1 MSPERREPAAGLPA
15 AYESPWRRLGADLV
29 AVAAS
34 LRLRL
39 RELLRRN
46 AAAELPRP
54 GFWPASL
61 AALFWPL
68 LLLLLVALFGGL
80 GLRLVLPGPLAP
92 PSPEQAPAAADA
104 PGRHSM
110 GEEPAAAGRS
120 EPAGD
125 KADEADDNDD
135 ADPAAW
141 PSPAGGAGAD
151 SPPPGADQPPNTTQP
166 PAVPPEAGGPVAAA
180 GLQAAAPDA
189 AQPPP
194 LEPSAEELLQ
204 RALQADDPH
213 PWFVA
218 LELRAPESLLRATI
232 TPGFTA
238 LAEQERSRLASLWLE
253 RARSLGYERLELCDL
268 RGRLLGR
275 PALVGSGM
283 ILLDSPPAPS

>member
-92 PSPEQAPAAADA
+92 PSAEQAPAAADP
-104 PGRHSM
+104 PGRHGT
-110 GEEPAAAGRS
+110 GEEPAR
-120 EPAGD
+120 
-125 KADEADDNDD
+125 
-135 ADPAAW
+135 
-141 PSPAGGAGAD
+141 PSLAGGAGAD

-166 PAVPPEAGGPVAAA
+166 PAEPPEAGGPVAAA
-180 GLQAAAPDA
+180 GPQAAAPDA

-204 RALQADDPH
+204 RTLQADDPH
-213 PWFVA
+213 PWFLA

-232 TPGFTA
+232 TPGFAA

-275 PALVGSGM
+275 TALVGSGM

>member
-46 AAAELPRP
+46 AAGELPRP
-54 GFWPASL
+54 GFWPATL

-80 GLRLVLPGPLAP
+80 GLRLALHGPLVP
-92 PSPEQAPAAADA
+92 PSAEQAPAATDA
-104 PGRHSM
+104 PGRHGT

-125 KADEADDNDD
+125 KSDDNDE
-135 ADPAAW
+135 ADPAAR
-141 PSPAGGAGAD
+141 PSLAGGAGAD
-151 SPPPGADQPPNTTQP
+151 SPPPGAHQPPDTAQP
-166 PAVPPEAGGPVAAA
+166 PAEPTEGGGPVAAA
-180 GLQAAAPDA
+180 EPQAAAPEA

-213 PWFVA
+213 PWFLA
-218 LELRAPESLLRATI
+218 LEVRAPESLLRATI
-232 TPGFTA
+232 TPGFTP
-238 LAEQERSRLASLWLE
+238 LAEQERSRLASLWQE
-253 RARSLGYERLELCDL
+253 RAQSLGYERLELCDP
-268 RGRLLGR
+268 RGRLLAR
-275 PALVGSGM
+275 TALVGSGM
-283 ILLDSPPAPS
+283 ILLDSPSPPS